1 MMPSHAP
8 TPPAYEVVICTY
20 NGADFIGEQLSS
32 ILGQQP
38 PPAGVIVSDDGSAD
52 NTLALVEEQARS
64 SSIPIKIIQGPA
76 EGIVANMLHALR
88 HTQAEYVFLADQD
101 DIWLDNKASLFCQQ
115 MLDTA
120 KPHLIFSDAWVWY
133 PGRDPA
139 KIGRASCRARSV
151 EDGVRR
157 R

>member
-88 HTQAEYVFLADQD
+88 SEEHTSELQ
-101 DIWLDNKASLFCQQ
+101 SRG
-115 MLDTA
+115 
-120 KPHLIFSDAWVWY
+120 HLV
-133 PGRDPA
+133 
-139 KIGRASCRARSV
+139 CRLLL
-151 EDGVRR
+151 EK
-157 R
+157 